1 MLIMSDFRRH
11 VRPFFLTP
19 DGTRPTKYKPYYDFF
34 SYIVTQAV
42 FSFTT
47 APFVLLTL
55 PASLLVWSRVYFYA
69 IIGVAVSMAFF
80 ASPGKVWLIKQL
92 NERNHSSL
100 RPSAS
105 QETLGQP
112 LMGLPS
118 DPQRD
123 VAEAVQEIKE
133 EVELRRRRGNSATM
147 PTGIDLKEAVED
159 KLGKKL

>member
-1 MLIMSDFRRH
+1 M
-11 VRPFFLTP
+11 RPFFLTP

-34 SYIVTQAV
+34 SYIATQAV

-55 PASLLVWSRVYFYA
+55 PGSLLVWSRVYFYA
-69 IIGVAVSMAFF
+69 IIGVAVSMVFF
-80 ASPGKVWLIKQL
+80 ASPGKAWLINKL
-92 NERNHSSL
+92 NKRSHPSL
-100 RPSAS
+100 QRSAS
-105 QETLGQP
+105 QETISQP

-123 VAEAVQEIKE
+123 IDEAVKEIKE
-133 EVELRRRRGNSATM
+133 EVELRRRRGTSVSM
-147 PTGIDLKEAVED
+147 PQGIELKHAVED

>member
-1 MLIMSDFRRH
+1 
-11 VRPFFLTP
+11 
-19 DGTRPTKYKPYYDFF
+19 
-34 SYIVTQAV
+34 
-42 FSFTT
+42 
-47 APFVLLTL
+47 
-55 PASLLVWSRVYFYA
+55 
-69 IIGVAVSMAFF
+69 MAFF